1 MGRGIRFTTEFK
13 REAVRLV
20 LSSGRQNERTE
31 IAEDLGVGLSS
42 ADTLDRSISR

>member
-1 MGRGIRFTTEFK
+1 MGRGIRFTTEFN

-20 LSSGRQNERTE
+20 LSSPAGRGQRSS
-31 IAEDLGVGLSS
+31 EDLGVELVI